1 MVKPYIA
8 SKLISWQKQAGR
20 HNLPWQKT
28 NDAYQIWISEMML
41 QQTQVKTVIPY
52 FNKFIQTFPNIN
64 RLADAQEDEVMEH
77 WSGLGYY
84 RRAKFIMQSAKIVVE
99 KYHSRFPMK
108 VEDLMTLPGIGRS
121 TAGAICA
128 LAFKNP
134 APILDANVVRV
145 FCRFYGIKEYA
156 GVSTI
161 KNKLWELAERNLPS
175 KDISIYTQALM
186 DLGATI
192 CKVNSPSCKDCP
204 IKKKCESHKRNWIDH
219 IPAKKPK
226 KKIPTRDVYALV
238 VEKGEYILLEKRIR
252 SSVWEGLWSLP
263 EIHKDCQPQKWV
275 KDFLGEEVYIG
286 LRKGST
292 LATFSHYKM
301 RLFFEHIQIHKPIN
315 KVINEKFKWVDKE
328 EIKHIALPTPIKKLL
343 EGI

>member
-134 APILDANVVRV
+134 APILYANVVRV
-145 FCRFYGIKEYA
+145 FCRFYGINET
-156 GVSTI
+156 SSF
-161 KNKLWELAERNLPS
+161 PS
-175 KDISIYTQALM
+175 S
-186 DLGATI
+186 
-192 CKVNSPSCKDCP
+192 SPSQNVRQATSHWTGGP
-204 IKKKCESHKRNWIDH
+204 VCEDLA
-219 IPAKKPK
+219 PAA
-226 KKIPTRDVYALV
+226 RFAAHA
-238 VEKGEYILLEKRIR
+238 RCR
-252 SSVWEGLWSLP
+252 
-263 EIHKDCQPQKWV
+263 H
-275 KDFLGEEVYIG
+275 
-286 LRKGST
+286 R
-292 LATFSHYKM
+292 
-301 RLFFEHIQIHKPIN
+301 
-315 KVINEKFKWVDKE
+315 
-328 EIKHIALPTPIKKLL
+328 
-343 EGI
+343 

>member
-1 MVKPYIA
+1 MVMPYI
-8 SKLISWQKQAGR
+8 SSQLVSWQKKAGR

-28 NDAYQIWISEMML
+28 NDAYQIWISEVML

-64 RLADAQEDEVMEH
+64 RLADAEEDKVMEH

-99 KYHSRFPMK
+99 KYHSKFPMK

-128 LAFKNP
+128 LAFQTP

-145 FCRFYGIKEYA
+145 FCRFYGIKEHA
-156 GVSTI
+156 GTSTI
-161 KNKLWELAERNLPS
+161 KNRLWEIAEQNLPP

-192 CKVNSPSCKDCP
+192 CKANLPSCNDCP
-204 IKKKCESHKRNWIDH
+204 IKKKCESYKNNWVDK

-226 KKIPTRDVYALV
+226 QKIPTRDVYVLI
-238 VEKGEYILLEKRIR
+238 VEKENYILLEKRIH

-263 EIHKDCQPQKWV
+263 EMHKDCHPKKWV
-275 KDFLGEEVYIG
+275 KNYLGSGIFKEI
-286 LRKGST
+286 RKGSAF
-292 LATFSHYKM
+292 ATFSHYKM
-301 RLFFEHIQIHKPIN
+301 RLFFEHIQINKPIN
-315 KVINEKFKWVDKE
+315 KVAEEKFKWVDKK
-328 EIKHIALPTPIKKLL
+328 EIKHTGLPAPIKKLL
-343 EGI
+343 EDI

>member
-8 SKLISWQKQAGR
+8 SQLIRWQKKAGR

-28 NDAYQIWISEMML
+28 NDAYKIWISEVML
-41 QQTQVKTVIPY
+41 QQTQVNAVIPY
-52 FNKFIQTFPNIN
+52 FNKFIQTFPNVN
-64 RLADAQEDEVMEH
+64 RLADAQEDEVMKH

-84 RRAKFIMQSAKIVVE
+84 RRAKFIMQSAKIIVE
-99 KYHSRFPMK
+99 KYHSIFPTK

-156 GVSTI
+156 GVPTI
-161 KNKLWELAERNLPS
+161 KNRLWELAEKNLPS

-192 CKVNSPSCKDCP
+192 CKARSPLCQDCP
-204 IKKKCESHKRNWIDH
+204 IKERCESHKRNWIDN

-226 KKIPTRDVYALV
+226 KKIPTREVYALI
-238 VEKGEYILLEKRIR
+238 VEKKNHILLEKRTR

-263 EIHKDCQPQKWV
+263 EINQNCQIPKWV
-275 KDFLGEEVYIG
+275 KDFLGGDAHTE
-286 LRKGST
+286 LRKGS
-292 LATFSHYKM
+292 AFVTFSHYKM
-301 RLFFEHIQIHKPIN
+301 RLFFEHIQIKKPIN
-315 KVINEKFKWVDKE
+315 KVINEKFKWVEKE
-328 EIKHIALPTPIKKLL
+328 EIKHAGVPAPIKKLI